1 MPKDYAKTL
10 NLPKTDFSMRANLP
24 TREPVTQEKWEKE
37 NIYGEMLKK
46 NEGHDSFVLH
56 DGPPFSNS
64 FAVIPDIPEIADRQY
79 RLSANEQYSSP
90 IIWVVHSLTSAH
102 GRPSQFP
109 CGQFQ
114 SHI

>member
-46 NEGHDSFVLH
+46 NEGQTALCCMTALLFPTAIST
-56 DGPPFSNS
+56 
-64 FAVIPDIPEIADRQY
+64 
-79 RLSANEQYSSP
+79 
-90 IIWVVHSLTSAH
+90 WV
-102 GRPSQFP
+102 RP
-109 CGQFQ
+109 
-114 SHI
+114 

>member
-56 DGPPFSNS
+56 DGPPFSNGNIHMGTAMNKVLKDFINKS
-64 FAVIPDIPEIADRQY
+64 KSMSGYYTPYIPGWD
-79 RLSANEQYSSP
+79 N
-90 IIWVVHSLTSAH
+90 H
-102 GRPSQFP
+102 GMPF
-109 CGQFQ
+109 
-114 SHI
+114 